1 MPRYFCMDKKHV
13 SNERITCSPI
23 DDKWDCNLRRDVIVV
38 NKGIRDETIPL
49 GTFGIIDTSGLIVKA
64 GVPRKG
70 MIEIQSTDNDTR
82 CIVAEKKDAL
92 VCMWPI
98 SIKDERDYPCND
110 IEITL
115 APERVKRR
123 NKSF

>member
-13 SNERITCSPI
+13 SNERIACSPV
-23 DDKWDCNLRRDVIVV
+23 DDKWECNLRRDVIVV

-49 GTFGIIDTSGLIVKA
+49 GTFSIVDTSGLIVRA

-70 MIEIQSTDNDTR
+70 SIEIQSKDNDTR
-82 CIVAEKKDAL
+82 CVVAEKKDAL
-92 VCMWPI
+92 VCVWPI
-98 SIKDERDYPCND
+98 PINEERMYPCDD
-110 IEITL
+110 IAITL
-115 APERVKRR
+115 APVKIKRR